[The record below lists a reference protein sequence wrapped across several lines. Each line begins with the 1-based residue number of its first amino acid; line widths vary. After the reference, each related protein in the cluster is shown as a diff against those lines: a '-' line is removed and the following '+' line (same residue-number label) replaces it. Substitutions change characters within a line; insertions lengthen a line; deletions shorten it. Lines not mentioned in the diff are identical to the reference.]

1 MTGRALKQAVQIR
14 SFVAW
19 TSRHDD
25 ARSIPTTQRTGSDG
39 LLHFAR
45 GRIHVSYVPR
55 AGSSAVTTSDLPEL
69 FLGDSGDIDPADFLQ
84 NAASAVPIRY
94 DAARDQ
100 LSVATSIVGMP
111 TVFLYRD
118 ADVTA
123 VTSDIHLLVGIP
135 GVRLELHPPSVLEL
149 AQIGHPVEHRTL
161 FRNLS
166 IVESGAR
173 LVLEADG
180 RTQVTSSWQLPE
192 TAPLTWQ
199 QFLEAQIAAFTRA
212 VENISVEGTFLSLT
226 AGLDTRTVF
235 AALASQRRLMPAATM
250 SAAGQLSLDA
260 MTARRLCDAYGV
272 EHFVVTFA
280 EDFRARLP
288 QHIEDASLLS
298 GGLATLDQAPEVYL
312 YRHLGTRFGARLSGN
327 LGNQVGRGGTEGVST
342 RSANVAILTERFT
355 RSQPAQDS
363 HWLLSRLE
371 DSQRGRLQFILQNE
385 IVFTLVGN
393 FGIGNHFATQKTP
406 YANRHLIE
414 TLALRPVDRV
424 GSPSSSKLRM
434 RLRDLSHR
442 FFGEPENRS
451 FQRTLVRRIDGF
463 AAECPVNWGWRPSG
477 GVSPAAFTRGVATLA
492 GMYARAQGLDGK
504 SMPGAGLLARLAKLH
519 DFRDARRW
527 LRVDLRDYVHDVLLS
542 QDVRAADLFN
552 QAVLQETLEGHF
564 ERGQDHHT
572 TIVFALDVALAHRTF
587 AARAEA

>member
-1 MTGRALKQAVQIR
+1 MQVR

-19 TSRHDD
+19 AAAQVTPEPAPIGQHN
-25 ARSIPTTQRTGSDG
+25 TSDG
-39 LLHFAR
+39 LVHHAR
-45 GRIHVSYVPR
+45 GRIQVSYVAR
-55 AGSSAVTTSDLPEL
+55 ADGHQSSPDDLLEL
-69 FLGDSGDIDPADFLQ
+69 CLGDSGDLDRTNFLE

-94 DAARDQ
+94 DAARGQ
-100 LSVATSIVGMP
+100 LSLATSIVGMP
-111 TVFLYRD
+111 PVFLYRD
-118 ADVTA
+118 AAVTA
-123 VTSDIHLLVGIP
+123 VTSDIHLLLRVP
-135 GVRLELHPPSVLEL
+135 GVQLEMHPHSVIEL
-149 AQIGHPVEHRTL
+149 ARIGHPVEHRTL

-173 LVLEADG
+173 LVMEGDG
-180 RTQVTSSWQLPE
+180 SVQVTRSWQMPD
-192 TAPLTWQ
+192 TAPLDWP
-199 QFLEAQIAAFTRA
+199 QFLDAQMSAFTGA
-212 VENISVEGTFLSLT
+212 VKSIDVERTFLSLT

-235 AALASQRRLMPAATM
+235 AALAAQQRLMPGATM

-260 MTARRLCDAYGV
+260 MTARRLCNAYGV
-272 EHFVVTFA
+272 EHFVVTFGD
-280 EDFRARLP
+280 DFRARLP

-312 YRHLGTRFGARLSGN
+312 YRHLGARFGARLSGN

-342 RSANVAILTERFT
+342 RSANVGILSDRFT
-355 RSQPAQDS
+355 AARQAQADNDS
-363 HWLLSRLE
+363 HWLLSRLD

-393 FGIGNHFATQKTP
+393 FTIGNHFATQKTP
-406 YANRHLIE
+406 YANRQLIE
-414 TLALRPVDRV
+414 TLALRPVDQV

-451 FQRTLVRRIDGF
+451 FQRALVRRIDGF

-477 GVSPAAFTRGVATLA
+477 GISPAAFARGVATLA

-504 SMPGAGLLARLAKLH
+504 SIPGAAALGRLAKLH

-527 LRVDLRDYVHDVLLS
+527 LRVDLRDYIHDILLAD
-542 QDVRAADLFN
+542 DVRAADLFD
-552 QAVLQETLEGHF
+552 QAVLQETLKGHF
-564 ERGQDHHT
+564 ERGVDHHT

-587 AARAEA
+587 SARAQA